1 MLQRETTPFSFRN
14 MRRSRSIE
22 LLASLVMLIGVAAFV
37 DFHTAYG
44 VIISL
49 LFAVVLMTAVRVVTA
64 ENRHRIIAYFLS
76 IIWLVISM
84 IRVATQNEFLQ
95 IFADLLFIAFC
106 FFCVSVI
113 LRRIVTDKEV
123 DFEVVCASV
132 SVYLLIA
139 ITWAVSYDLIYFLS
153 PETFNPA
160 EGGVELTLNHFI
172 YFSLTTITTLGYG
185 DITPASVPVGIWS
198 TLEAATGVFYM
209 AILVARLVSVYRG

>member
-14 MRRSRSIE
+14 MRRLRSIGF
-22 LLASLVMLIGVAAFV
+22 LASLVMLIGVAAFV
-37 DFHTAYG
+37 DFYTTYG
-44 VIISL
+44 VIVSV

-64 ENRHRIIAYFLS
+64 ENRHRIIAYFLA
-76 IIWLVISM
+76 IIWLVISVV
-84 IRVATQNEFLQ
+84 RVATQSEFLQ
-95 IFADLLFIAFC
+95 IFADPLFIAFC

-113 LRRIVTDKEV
+113 LRRIVTAKEV
-123 DFEVVCASV
+123 DFDLVCDSV

-153 PETFNPA
+153 PETFSPA
-160 EGGVELTLNHFI
+160 EGGAELTFNHFI

-209 AILVARLVSVYRG
+209 AILVARLVSAYRG